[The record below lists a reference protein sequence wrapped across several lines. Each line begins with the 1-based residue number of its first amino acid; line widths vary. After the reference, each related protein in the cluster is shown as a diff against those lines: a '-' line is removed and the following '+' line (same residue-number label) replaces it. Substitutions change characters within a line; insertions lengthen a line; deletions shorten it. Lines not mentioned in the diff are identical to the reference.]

1 MAIPLLFELRT
12 VLDWMFVKT
21 SLTFYEWVRV
31 EAIYAQVYKIKTK
44 RLRAFDTNPRGQKYS
59 NCYKLL
65 NGGALLAI
73 LIGVLWFPLLFF
85 AYPTLG
91 ESNVPQNVKINLQ
104 IGIYEPIYKG
114 EIMQSNIHRFNYTD
128 YKKLKALMEKNYEAK
143 DFLDQFDHF
152 DAAALQ
158 FNVNSAV
165 SWDISPPNRE
175 QMIEDIKNLKLKSC
189 KFEFRVTRKGQVG
202 REDIQ
207 TEVVYKLNNG
217 IVRKDLIEM
226 LLKPKEAGPVLIPF
240 LFPKIMSVN
249 NNGKFDVATNRFL
262 SKGKKKLL
270 YFFSLFFTFA
280 FKVQTHIKIFR

>member
-59 NCYKLL
+59 NCCKLL
-65 NGGALLAI
+65 NGGALLAV

-91 ESNVPQNVKINLQ
+91 ESNVPLNIKINLQ

-114 EIMQSNIHRFNYTD
+114 EIMQSNIHQFNYTD
-128 YKKLKALMEKNYEAK
+128 WKKLKALMEKNYEAK
-143 DFLDQFDHF
+143 DFLDQFDHS
-152 DAAALQ
+152 DATALQ

-165 SWDISPPNRE
+165 SWDISPPNRQ
-175 QMIEDIKNLKLKSC
+175 QMVEDIKNLKLRSC

-202 REDIQ
+202 RQDIQ
-207 TEVVYKLNNG
+207 TEVVYEFKNET
-217 IVRKDLIEM
+217 VRKDLIEM
-226 LLKPKEAGPVLIPF
+226 LKEPQEARPTVIPF

-249 NNGKFDVATNRFL
+249 NNGKFEVATNRFL
-262 SKGKKKLL
+262 SKGKKFHFIFLF
-270 YFFSLFFTFA
+270 YFLTFV
-280 FKVQTHIKIFR
+280 FKVQTHTKIYR